1 MKFIALQTILGAP
14 LLLAVA
20 ASARAGGGGGDE
32 GMSSSLQS
40 KGMSGGK
47 GGSMSSTSKRHKKVK
62 TTATT
67 GDEKS
72 KCAELSLID
81 SCPYHN
87 VVNDVCMTPQ
97 MIADALLQALLVD
110 FDVTV
115 AKSLLATDFIPHNPT
130 APTGAAAIL
139 GLVPAL
145 KDSGISIE
153 VHRTIV
159 EGNLV
164 AYHSTYTN
172 ADLFGAPTLVGFDVF
187 RVEHGQVQEH
197 WDNLQVLQG
206 PNPNGNTMVD
216 GPTMIKY
223 LSQTAANKKHVLGL
237 LDDVLKGGDLDAIT
251 DYISA
256 DEYTQHNPA
265 IADGIDGLT
274 EGLAAL
280 AEQGLTITYDNV
292 PAKLVIAEGNFV
304 LVASLG
310 KLAGNATAY
319 YDLFRVQDGLIVEHW
334 DVIQAIPPAKE
345 FANDN
350 GKF

>member
-1 MKFIALQTILGAP
+1 MKFIALQKILGAP

-20 ASARAGGGGGDE
+20 ARAGVGGGGDE
-32 GMSSSLQS
+32 GMGSSLQS

-47 GGSMSSTSKRHKKVK
+47 GGGMSSTSKRHKKVK
-62 TTATT
+62 TATT

-72 KCAELSLID
+72 KCAELSLLD

-97 MIADALLQALLVD
+97 MITDALLQALLVD
-110 FDVTV
+110 FDVT
-115 AKSLLATDFIPHNPT
+115 AAQSLLATDFIQHNPGV
-130 APTGAAAIL
+130 PTGAASIL

-145 KDSGISIE
+145 EDSGISIE

-237 LDDVLKGGDLDAIT
+237 VDDVLKGGDLDAIT

-345 FANDN
+345 FSNDN